1 MKYPPFCD
9 IIKLEVSDLQEDIA
23 HKTINSIYEKLLKF
37 NDNKMNI
44 YAPMPSPI
52 SKIKNRYRFRIII
65 KCLNGNNLI
74 DKINEAVNGTKTNG
88 VTRIS
93 IDINPNN
100 MS

>member
-1 MKYPPFCD
+1 M
-9 IIKLEVSDLQEDIA
+9 L
-23 HKTINSIYEKLLKF
+23 
-37 NDNKMNI
+37 
-44 YAPMPSPI
+44 
-52 SKIKNRYRFRIII
+52 IKNRYRFRTII

>member
-9 IIKLEVSDLQEDIA
+9 IIVIEVSDLEDKNANKII
-23 HKTINSIYEKLLKF
+23 TLIYEKLLKQ
-37 NDNKMNI
+37 NDKNMSI

-52 SKIKNRYRFRIII
+52 SKIQNRYRWRIII
-65 KCLNGNNLI
+65 KCLIGDNVI
-74 DKINEAVNGTKTNG
+74 KRINEAVNSVKVSNN
-88 VTRIS
+88 TRLS